1 MFSALSLPALRS
13 LMLAAGVAAGALVTP
28 HVQAFGSSSPTL
40 QTVSSVDLQRFQ
52 GRWYQIAYYPNT
64 FQRQCVAN
72 TTADYRLLMTGQVE
86 VINTCGTADRGTS
99 QVIGAARV
107 KPPKF
112 FGIPVAKGTD
122 TSKLEVRFAPT
133 FLAWLNAVWAP
144 YWVIQLAEDYRY
156 AVISEPKQQFLWIL
170 SRTPYLDPADR
181 ATINAKLI
189 EQGFDLGRLVEEP
202 QPGPWQ

>member
-1 MFSALSLPALRS
+1 MNALRHALLS
-13 LMLAAGVAAGALVTP
+13 TCLMVTVATVASVAA
-28 HVQAFGSSSPTL
+28 PTVHAAEPL
-40 QTVSSVDLQRFQ
+40 QTVPSVDLKKFQ

-64 FQRQCVAN
+64 FQKQCVGN

-86 VINTCGTADRGTS
+86 VINTCTTADRSIS

-122 TSKLEVRFAPT
+122 TAKLEVRFAPT

-144 YWVIQLAEDYRY
+144 YWVIQLPDDYRY
-156 AVISEPKQQFLWIL
+156 AVVSEPQRQFLWIL
-170 SRTPYLDPADR
+170 SRTPYIDPTDR
-181 ATINAKLI
+181 ANINAALI
-189 EQGFDLGRLVEEP
+189 GQGFDLGKLVEEP

>member
-1 MFSALSLPALRS
+1 MTTFVLARTRALTLSACMAMTALTAS
-13 LMLAAGVAAGALVTP
+13 HALA
-28 HVQAFGSSSPTL
+28 QATNLAPL
-40 QTVSSVDLQRFQ
+40 QTVNAVDLKKFQ

-64 FQRQCVAN
+64 FQKQCVAN

-86 VINTCGTADRGTS
+86 VINTCATADRGTS

-122 TSKLEVRFAPT
+122 TAKLEVRFAPT

-144 YWVIQLAEDYRY
+144 YWVIQLPDDYRY
-156 AVISEPKQQFLWIL
+156 AVISEPERQFLWIL
-170 SRTPYLDPADR
+170 SRTPYLDPTDR
-181 ATINAKLI
+181 ANINATLI
-189 EQGFDLGRLVEEP
+189 GQGFDLGKLVEEP